1 MIASLFTGPTPAILV
16 VDDDQVMRMLL
27 RQFLEGEGYAV
38 TEAEDGRVA
47 LERLAERPFDMVILD
62 IAMPGIDGP
71 DVCAHICSSMV
82 DVPPVLMVT
91 ALDDEKSI
99 ERSYYAGA
107 VDYIRKPLRWPV
119 LKNRIRY
126 ILGARRANQELE
138 LLSKNYEMILGAAA
152 NGICGVDEQGQISY
166 INPAALKMLGYTN
179 EEVRGRGCREV
190 FRISLPGRDN
200 FTEDCC
206 PFFTEGKESTGAR
219 FDEARMQRKD
229 DTVFPVDF
237 RSTPICQGRRLAG
250 GVLVFQDVT
259 ERQEA
264 AELIR
269 YMANHDSLTNLPNRN
284 YFRRRL
290 PQAISLA
297 KRYGRILCL
306 LFIDLDRFKPI
317 NDQFG
322 HGVGD
327 IVLMQVAERLRH
339 SLRTSDSVCRL
350 GGDEFVILLE
360 STDTIDG
367 ATLVAQ
373 KTIDSLNEPIEA
385 DEHVCS
391 IGASIGISV
400 YPDDCQDAETM
411 LRHADIAMYEAKKK
425 GRNCWHVYDALGASF
440 PGRSS
445 E

>member
-1 MIASLFTGPTPAILV
+1 
-16 VDDDQVMRMLL
+16 MLL
-27 RQFLEGEGYAV
+27 RQFLEGEGYV
-38 TEAEDGRVA
+38 VIEADNGQAA
-47 LERLAERPFDMVILD
+47 LEKASAQPFDLIILD

-71 DVCAHICSSMV
+71 EVCAHIRSSMP
-82 DVPPVLMVT
+82 DPPPILMIT

-99 ERSYYAGA
+99 ENSYNAGA

-126 ILGARRANQELE
+126 ILGSHRAKQELE
-138 LLSKNYEMILGAAA
+138 LLSRNYEMILDAAA
-152 NGICGVDEQGQISY
+152 NGICGVDSKGLISY
-166 INPAALKMLGYTN
+166 INPAALKMLGYSN
-179 EEVRGRGCREV
+179 DEVRGCNCREI
-190 FRISLPGRDN
+190 FKISTPGGDD
-200 FTEDCC
+200 FSVDCC
-206 PFFTEGKESTGAR
+206 PYFAQPRMNTTTCY
-219 FDEARMQRKD
+219 DEARMLRKD
-229 DTVFPVDF
+229 NTVFPVDF
-237 RSTPICQGRRLAG
+237 RSTPIRQGQRLIG

-269 YMANHDSLTNLPNRN
+269 YMANHDPLTNLPNRN

-297 KRYGRILCL
+297 QRYGRILCL

-317 NDQFG
+317 NDRFG

-327 IVLMQVAERLRH
+327 IVLMQVAERLR
-339 SLRTSDSVCRL
+339 STLRTSDSVCRL

-360 STDTIDG
+360 STDTLEG
-367 ATLVAQ
+367 ATWVAQ
-373 KTIDSLNEPIEA
+373 KAIESLNEPIEA
-385 DEHVCS
+385 NDHICF

-400 YPDDCQDAETM
+400 FPKDCDDAETM

-425 GRNCWHVYDALGASF
+425 GRNCWQLYSD
-440 PGRSS
+440 
-445 E
+445 

>member
-1 MIASLFTGPTPAILV
+1 MTVSLLTGSLPVILI
-16 VDDDQVMRMLL
+16 VDDDEVIRMLM
-27 RQFLEGEGYAV
+27 RQFLESEGYSV
-38 TEAEDGRVA
+38 VEAEDGRAA
-47 LERLAERPFDMVILD
+47 LEKLAEQSFDLVILD

-71 DVCAHICSSMV
+71 GVCEHIRSSMT
-82 DVPPVLMVT
+82 DPPPVLMVT

-99 ERSYYAGA
+99 ERSYSAGA

-126 ILGARRANQELE
+126 ILGSHRAKQELE
-138 LLSKNYEMILGAAA
+138 LLSRNYEMILDAAA
-152 NGICGVDEQGQISY
+152 NGICGVDDRGSISY
-166 INPAALKMLGYTN
+166 INPAALKMLGYDN
-179 EEVRGRGCREV
+179 SEVHGKDCREI
-190 FRISLPGRDN
+190 FKITLPGGEE

-206 PFFTEGKESTGAR
+206 PFFSKPEVNATTC
-219 FDEARMQRKD
+219 FDEARMLRKD
-229 DTVFPVDF
+229 GTSFPVDF
-237 RSTPICQGRRLAG
+237 RSTPIRQGQRLIG

-269 YMANHDSLTNLPNRN
+269 YMANHDPLTNLPNRN

-327 IVLMQVAERLRH
+327 IVLMQVAERLR
-339 SLRTSDSVCRL
+339 SVLRTSDSVCRL

-360 STDTIDG
+360 STETLEG

-373 KTIDSLNEPIEA
+373 KVIESLNEPIEA
-385 DEHVCS
+385 GDHICF

-400 YPDDCQDAETM
+400 FPSDCDDAETM

-425 GRNCWHVYDALGASF
+425 GRNCWQLY
-440 PGRSS
+440 R

>member
-1 MIASLFTGPTPAILV
+1 MTVSLLSGTTPVILI
-16 VDDDQVMRMLL
+16 VDDDEVIRMLL

-38 TEAEDGRVA
+38 IEAEDGPAALDKVA
-47 LERLAERPFDMVILD
+47 EQSFDLIILD

-71 DVCAHICSSMV
+71 VVCEHIRSSMAN
-82 DVPPVLMVT
+82 PPPILMVT

-99 ERSYYAGA
+99 ERSYNAGA

-126 ILGARRANQELE
+126 ILGSHRAKQELE
-138 LLSKNYEMILGAAA
+138 LLSSNYEMILDAAA
-152 NGICGVDEQGQISY
+152 NGICGVDNNGEISY
-166 INPAALKMLGYTN
+166 INPAALKMLGYDN
-179 EEVRGRGCREV
+179 DDIKGRSCREV
-190 FRISLPGRDN
+190 FKISLPGGE

-206 PFFTEGKESTGAR
+206 PYLEQHEMDDTVCY
-219 FDEARMQRKD
+219 DEARMLRKD
-229 DTVFPVDF
+229 GSLFPVDF
-237 RSTPICQGRRLAG
+237 RSTPIRQGARLMG

-269 YMANHDSLTNLPNRN
+269 YMANHDPLTNLPNRN

-297 KRYGRILCL
+297 RRYGRILCL

-327 IVLMQVAERLRH
+327 VVLVQVADRLRG

-360 STDTIDG
+360 STETLEG

-373 KTIDSLNEPIEA
+373 KAIESLNDPIEVG
-385 DEHVCS
+385 DHICF

-400 YPDDCQDAETM
+400 FPNDCHDAETM
-411 LRHADIAMYEAKKK
+411 LRHADIAMYDAKKK
-425 GRNCWHVYDALGASF
+425 GRNRWQLYNEETA
-440 PGRSS
+440 
-445 E
+445 

>member
-1 MIASLFTGPTPAILV
+1 MTVSLLSGSTPVILI
-16 VDDDQVMRMLL
+16 VDDDEVIRMLL
-27 RQFLEGEGYAV
+27 RQFLEGEGYTV
-38 TEAEDGRVA
+38 IEAENGPAA
-47 LERLAERPFDMVILD
+47 LEKVGEQAFDLIILD

-71 DVCAHICSSMV
+71 GVCAHIRSSLP
-82 DVPPVLMVT
+82 DPPPILMIT

-99 ERSYYAGA
+99 ERSYNAGA

-126 ILGARRANQELE
+126 ILGSHRAKQELE
-138 LLSKNYEMILGAAA
+138 LLSRNYEMILDAAA
-152 NGICGVDEQGQISY
+152 NGICGLDDKGLISY
-166 INPAALKMLGYTN
+166 INPAALKMLGYRN
-179 EEVRGRGCREV
+179 DEVFGRDCREI
-190 FRISLPGRDN
+190 FKISMPGSED
-200 FTEDCC
+200 FSEDCC
-206 PFFTEGKESTGAR
+206 PYFEQQGLQTTICYDEG
-219 FDEARMQRKD
+219 RMLRKD
-229 DTVFPVDF
+229 GTSFPVDF
-237 RSTPICQGRRLAG
+237 RSTPIRQGQWLMG
-250 GVLVFQDVT
+250 GVVVFQDVT

-269 YMANHDSLTNLPNRN
+269 YMANHDPLTNLPNRN

-317 NDQFG
+317 NDQYG

-327 IVLMQVAERLRH
+327 IVLMQVAERLRRA
-339 SLRTSDSVCRL
+339 LRTSDSVCRL

-360 STDTIDG
+360 STETLEG

-373 KTIDSLNEPIEA
+373 KAIESLNEPIEA
-385 DEHVCS
+385 GDHICF

-400 YPDDCQDAETM
+400 FPNDCVDAETM

-425 GRNCWHVYDALGASF
+425 GRNCWQLYSDG
-440 PGRSS
+440 
-445 E
+445 EN

>member
-1 MIASLFTGPTPAILV
+1 MTVPLFTGTTPAILI
-16 VDDDQVMRMLL
+16 VDDDEVMRMLL

-38 TEAEDGRVA
+38 SEAENGHNA
-47 LERLAERPFDMVILD
+47 LEKLTERVFDLVILD

-71 DVCAHICSSMV
+71 NVCEHICSSML
-82 DVPPVLMVT
+82 DAPPVLMVT
-91 ALDDEKSI
+91 ALDDEQSV
-99 ERSYYAGA
+99 ERSYSAGA

-126 ILGARRANQELE
+126 ILGARRAKQELE
-138 LLSKNYEMILGAAA
+138 LLSKNYEMILDAAA
-152 NGICGVDEQGQISY
+152 NGICGVDSKGNISY
-166 INPAALKMLGYTN
+166 INPAALKMLGYAN
-179 EEVRGRGCREV
+179 EEVMGRPCRQI
-190 FRISLPGRDN
+190 FRLSIPGGEDYS
-200 FTEDCC
+200 EDCC
-206 PFFTEGKESTGAR
+206 PFFGPQEANTTAR
-219 FDEARMQRKD
+219 FDEARMQRQD
-229 DTVFPVDF
+229 GTSFPVDF
-237 RSTPICQGRRLAG
+237 RSTPIKQGQQLVG
-250 GVLVFQDVT
+250 GVVVFQDVT

-269 YMANHDSLTNLPNRN
+269 YMANHDPLTNLPNRN

-297 KRYGRILCL
+297 KRYHRILCL

-327 IVLMQVAERLRH
+327 IVLMQVAERLRRA
-339 SLRTSDSVCRL
+339 LRTSDSVCRL

-360 STDTIDG
+360 STETLEG

-373 KTIDSLNEPIEA
+373 KVIESLNEPIEA
-385 DEHVCS
+385 GDHICF

-400 YPDDCQDAETM
+400 FPNDCADAETM

-425 GRNCWHVYDALGASF
+425 GRNCWQLYVA
-440 PGRSS
+440 
-445 E
+445 

>member
-1 MIASLFTGPTPAILV
+1 MTVALLSGAPPLILI
-16 VDDDQVMRMLL
+16 VDDDEIIRMLM
-27 RQFLEGEGYAV
+27 RQFLEGEGYRV
-38 TEAEDGRVA
+38 VEAEDGQDA
-47 LERLAERPFDMVILD
+47 LEKLAAQPFDLVILD

-71 DVCAHICSSMV
+71 GVCEHIRSSMT
-82 DVPPVLMVT
+82 DPPPVLMVT

-99 ERSYYAGA
+99 ERSYGAGA

-126 ILGARRANQELE
+126 ILGSHRAKLELE
-138 LLSKNYEMILGAAA
+138 LLSRNYEMILDAAA
-152 NGICGVDEQGQISY
+152 NGICGVDDQGRISY
-166 INPAALKMLGYTN
+166 INPAALKMLGYSS
-179 EEVRGRGCREV
+179 EDVQGVDCREV
-190 FRISLPGRDN
+190 FKISIPGTED
-200 FTEDCC
+200 FSEDCC
-206 PFFTEGKESTGAR
+206 PYFSHKDIKSTIC
-219 FDEARMQRKD
+219 FDEARMLRKD
-229 DTVFPVDF
+229 GTSFPADF
-237 RSTPICQGRRLAG
+237 RSTPIRQGLRLVG

-317 NDQFG
+317 NDRFG

-327 IVLMQVAERLRH
+327 IVLMQVADRLRTV
-339 SLRTSDSVCRL
+339 LRTSDSVCRL

-360 STDTIDG
+360 STEAVEG

-373 KTIDSLNEPIEA
+373 KVIESLNEPIEA
-385 DEHVCS
+385 GDHICF

-400 YPDDCQDAETM
+400 FPHDCEDAETM
-411 LRHADIAMYEAKKK
+411 LRHADIAMYEAKKN
-425 GRNCWHVYDALGASF
+425 GRNCWQLYK
-440 PGRSS
+440 
-445 E
+445 EIT

>member
-1 MIASLFTGPTPAILV
+1 MTVSLLSGSTPVILI
-16 VDDDQVMRMLL
+16 VDDDEVIRMLL
-27 RQFLEGEGYAV
+27 RQFLEGEGYTV
-38 TEAEDGRVA
+38 IEAENGPAA
-47 LERLAERPFDMVILD
+47 LEKVGEQPFDLIILD

-71 DVCAHICSSMV
+71 GVCAHIRSSMP
-82 DVPPVLMVT
+82 DPPPILMIT

-99 ERSYYAGA
+99 ERSYKAGA

-126 ILGARRANQELE
+126 ILGSHRAKQELE
-138 LLSKNYEMILGAAA
+138 LLSRNYEMILDAAA
-152 NGICGVDEQGQISY
+152 NGICGLDDKGLISY
-166 INPAALKMLGYTN
+166 INPAALKMLGYRN
-179 EEVRGRGCREV
+179 DEVYGRDCREI
-190 FRISLPGRDN
+190 FKISMPGGEE
-200 FTEDCC
+200 FSEDCC
-206 PFFTEGKESTGAR
+206 PYFEQQGIQTTICYDEG
-219 FDEARMQRKD
+219 RMLRKD
-229 DTVFPVDF
+229 GTSFPVDF
-237 RSTPICQGRRLAG
+237 RSTPIRQGQWLMG
-250 GVLVFQDVT
+250 GVVVFQDVT

-269 YMANHDSLTNLPNRN
+269 YMANHDPLTNLPNRN

-297 KRYGRILCL
+297 KRHGRILCL

-317 NDQFG
+317 NDQYG

-327 IVLMQVAERLRH
+327 IVLMQVAERLRRT
-339 SLRTSDSVCRL
+339 LRTSDSVCRL

-360 STDTIDG
+360 STETLEG

-373 KTIDSLNEPIEA
+373 KAIESLNEPIEA
-385 DEHVCS
+385 GDHICF

-400 YPDDCQDAETM
+400 FPNDCHDAETM

-425 GRNCWHVYDALGASF
+425 GRNCWQLYSD
-440 PGRSS
+440 
-445 E
+445 

>member
-1 MIASLFTGPTPAILV
+1 
-16 VDDDQVMRMLL
+16 MLL
-27 RQFLEGEGYAV
+27 RQFLEGEGYTV
-38 TEAEDGRVA
+38 IEAENGPAA
-47 LERLAERPFDMVILD
+47 LEKVGEQPFDLIILD

-71 DVCAHICSSMV
+71 GVCAHIRSSMP
-82 DVPPVLMVT
+82 DPPPILMIT

-99 ERSYYAGA
+99 ERSYKAGA

-126 ILGARRANQELE
+126 ILGSHRAKQELE
-138 LLSKNYEMILGAAA
+138 LLSRNYEMILDAAA
-152 NGICGVDEQGQISY
+152 NGICGLDDKGLISY
-166 INPAALKMLGYTN
+166 INPAALKMLGYRN
-179 EEVRGRGCREV
+179 DEVYGRDCREI
-190 FRISLPGRDN
+190 FKISMPGGEE
-200 FTEDCC
+200 FSEDCC
-206 PFFTEGKESTGAR
+206 PYFEQQGIQTTICYDEG
-219 FDEARMQRKD
+219 RMLRKD
-229 DTVFPVDF
+229 GTSFPVDF
-237 RSTPICQGRRLAG
+237 RSTPIRQGQWLMG
-250 GVLVFQDVT
+250 GVVVFQDVT

-269 YMANHDSLTNLPNRN
+269 YMANHDPLTNLPNRN

-297 KRYGRILCL
+297 KRHGRILCL

-317 NDQFG
+317 NDQYG

-327 IVLMQVAERLRH
+327 IVLMQVAERLRRT
-339 SLRTSDSVCRL
+339 LRTSDSVCRL

-360 STDTIDG
+360 STETLEG

-373 KTIDSLNEPIEA
+373 KAIESLNEPIEA
-385 DEHVCS
+385 GDHICF

-400 YPDDCQDAETM
+400 FPNDCHDAETM

-425 GRNCWHVYDALGASF
+425 GRNCWQLYSD
-440 PGRSS
+440 
-445 E
+445 

>member
-1 MIASLFTGPTPAILV
+1 MTVSLLAGSIPVILI
-16 VDDDQVMRMLL
+16 VDDDEVIRLL
-27 RQFLEGEGYAV
+27 MRQFLEGEGYAV
-38 TEAEDGRVA
+38 VEAEDGHAA
-47 LERLAERPFDMVILD
+47 LEKLAEQPFDLVILD

-71 DVCAHICSSMV
+71 DLCEHICSAMA
-82 DVPPVLMVT
+82 DPPPVLMVT

-99 ERSYYAGA
+99 ERSYAAGA

-126 ILGARRANQELE
+126 IQGSHRAKQELE
-138 LLSKNYEMILGAAA
+138 LLSRNYEMILDAAA
-152 NGICGVDEQGQISY
+152 NGICGVDDRGLVSY
-166 INPAALKMLGYTN
+166 INPAALKMLGYEF
-179 EEVRGRGCREV
+179 EEVMERDYRTV
-190 FRISLPGRDN
+190 FKISLSGSDE
-200 FTEDCC
+200 FSEDCC
-206 PFFTEGKESTGAR
+206 PYFTRTDILTTVC
-219 FDEARMQRKD
+219 FDEARMLRKGG
-229 DTVFPVDF
+229 TNFPVDF
-237 RSTPICQGRRLAG
+237 RSTPIRRGHRLIG

-269 YMANHDSLTNLPNRN
+269 YMANHDPLTNLPNRN

-297 KRYGRILCL
+297 RRLGRILCL

-327 IVLMQVAERLRH
+327 IVLMQVAERLR
-339 SLRTSDSVCRL
+339 SVLRTSDSVCRL

-360 STDTIDG
+360 STEVLDG

-373 KTIDSLNEPIEA
+373 KVIESLNEPIEA
-385 DEHVCS
+385 NNHVCF

-400 YPDDCQDAETM
+400 FPLDCKDAETM

-425 GRNCWHVYDALGASF
+425 GRNCWQIY
-440 PGRSS
+440 S

>member
-1 MIASLFTGPTPAILV
+1 MTVSLLAGSTPVILI
-16 VDDDQVMRMLL
+16 VDDDEVIRMLMS
-27 RQFLEGEGYAV
+27 QFLAGEGYAV
-38 TEAEDGRVA
+38 VEAEDGHAA
-47 LERLAERPFDMVILD
+47 LEKLAENPFDLVILD

-71 DVCAHICSSMV
+71 DVCEHIRSAMA
-82 DVPPVLMVT
+82 DPPPVLMVT
-91 ALDDEKSI
+91 SLDDEKSI
-99 ERSYYAGA
+99 ERSYGAGA

-126 ILGARRANQELE
+126 ILGAHRAKQELE
-138 LLSKNYEMILGAAA
+138 LLSRNYEMILDAAA
-152 NGICGVDEQGQISY
+152 NGICGVDDRGLISY
-166 INPAALKMLGYTN
+166 INPAALKMLGYET
-179 EEVRGRGCREV
+179 EEVMDRDYRTL
-190 FRISLPGRDN
+190 FKISLPGSEDLS
-200 FTEDCC
+200 EDCC
-206 PFFTEGKESTGAR
+206 PYFTRPNIMNTAC
-219 FDEARMQRKD
+219 FDEARLLRKD
-229 DTVFPVDF
+229 GTSFPVDF
-237 RSTPICQGRRLAG
+237 RSTPIRQGQRLIG

-269 YMANHDSLTNLPNRN
+269 YMANHDPLTNLPNRN

-297 KRYGRILCL
+297 RRHGRILCL

-322 HGVGD
+322 HGIGD
-327 IVLMQVAERLRH
+327 IVLTQVADRLR
-339 SLRTSDSVCRL
+339 SVLRTSDSVCRL

-360 STDTIDG
+360 STETLDG

-373 KTIDSLNEPIEA
+373 KVIESLNEPIEA
-385 DEHVCS
+385 GDHVCF

-400 YPDDCQDAETM
+400 FPHDCQDAETM

-425 GRNCWHVYDALGASF
+425 GRNCWQFYA
-440 PGRSS
+440 

>member
-1 MIASLFTGPTPAILV
+1 
-16 VDDDQVMRMLL
+16 
-27 RQFLEGEGYAV
+27 
-38 TEAEDGRVA
+38 
-47 LERLAERPFDMVILD
+47 
-62 IAMPGIDGP
+62 
-71 DVCAHICSSMV
+71 
-82 DVPPVLMVT
+82 
-91 ALDDEKSI
+91 
-99 ERSYYAGA
+99 
-107 VDYIRKPLRWPV
+107 
-119 LKNRIRY
+119 
-126 ILGARRANQELE
+126 
-138 LLSKNYEMILGAAA
+138 
-152 NGICGVDEQGQISY
+152 
-166 INPAALKMLGYTN
+166 MLGYSN
-179 EEVRGRGCREV
+179 EEVKGVDCRRV
-190 FRISLPGRDN
+190 FRISLPGGEE

-206 PFFTEGKESTGAR
+206 PYFAQMDIDATAC
-219 FDEARMQRKD
+219 FDEARMLRKD
-229 DTVFPVDF
+229 GTSFPVDF
-237 RSTPICQGRRLAG
+237 RSTPVRQGQRLVG

-269 YMANHDSLTNLPNRN
+269 YMANHDPLTNLPNRN

-327 IVLMQVAERLRH
+327 IVLMQVAERLRGA
-339 SLRTSDSVCRL
+339 LRTSDSVCRL

-360 STDTIDG
+360 STEAMEG

-373 KTIDSLNEPIEA
+373 KVIESLNEPIEA
-385 DEHVCS
+385 GDHICF

-400 YPDDCQDAETM
+400 FPHDCQDAETM

-425 GRNCWHVYDALGASF
+425 GRNCWELY
-440 PGRSS
+440 S

>member
-1 MIASLFTGPTPAILV
+1 MKVSLFSGTVPAAILI
-16 VDDDQVMRMLL
+16 VDDDEVMRMLL
-27 RQFLEGEGYAV
+27 RQFLEGEDYVVA
-38 TEAEDGRVA
+38 EADNGHSA
-47 LERLAERPFDMVILD
+47 LEKLGERSFDLVILD

-71 DVCAHICSSMV
+71 GVCAHIRSSI
-82 DVPPVLMVT
+82 DNPPPVLMIT

-99 ERSYYAGA
+99 ERSYNAGA

-126 ILGARRANQELE
+126 ILGSHRAKQELE
-138 LLSKNYEMILGAAA
+138 LLTRNYEMILDAAA
-152 NGICGVDEQGQISY
+152 NGICGVDGAGAISY
-166 INPAALKMLGYTN
+166 INPAALKMLGFRS
-179 EEVRGRGCREV
+179 EEVQGQHYRQI
-190 FRISLPGRDN
+190 FRIAVPGGND
-200 FTEDCC
+200 FSEDCC
-206 PFFTEGKESTGAR
+206 PFFHQPELNTTTVW
-219 FDEARMQRKD
+219 DEARMQRKD
-229 DTVFPVDF
+229 GTGFPVDF
-237 RSTPICQGRRLAG
+237 RSTPIRQGQRLVG
-250 GVLVFQDVT
+250 GVLVFSDVT

-297 KRYGRILCL
+297 KRYNRILCL

-327 IVLMQVAERLRH
+327 IVLVQVAERLSH
-339 SLRTSDSVCRL
+339 TLRTSDSVCRL

-360 STDTIDG
+360 STETVEG

-373 KTIDSLNEPIEA
+373 KAIELLNEPIEA
-385 DEHVCS
+385 NDHVCF

-400 YPDDCQDAETM
+400 FPRDCTDAETM

-425 GRNCWHVYDALGASF
+425 GRNCWQIYNG
-440 PGRSS
+440 
-445 E
+445 